1 VPVNHF
7 IKELFMQKGLRL
19 VRPSNTKWLPVTL
32 ILYCT
37 ISCQKEKIQNIE
49 EQAFSTSDS
58 RNSNRLYS
66 TRVEVS
72 NIDELYAA
80 VDNVNYEGALLLIS
94 PGIYV
99 LNANRPNGGR
109 IEFQKDMALQGL
121 PGHAESVIID
131 ASQLPGSSFIPSLN
145 IPAPR
150 TGAIRMGKGNNSIE
164 WLTVKGNSTSQA
176 LSAIDTDL
184 IGDGECNITIAH
196 CIVTGGR
203 IGIDMRNVG
212 LASKNRMIHAALMDN
227 EILENLVQQGQG
239 IEVQNAN
246 GASGA
251 VIRAVLNGNYVHG
264 NKVGLRSFN
273 NNANNTKTD
282 SGSIIIQSNADR
294 FEENGIGIF
303 LASSLN
309 QGASTTANSN
319 TLSFEAH
326 GSDIQNNKG
335 TIPSDV
341 PDVAPGGL
349 YVAGGLS
356 ANSGEV
362 SSNKLQVKLFGCTLS
377 DNNGPDIKAYGY
389 LSVRGILYGTHNV
402 ATIHL
407 AGVSANSI
415 VTAIASVPNESEG
428 TNIINVY
435 HDR

>member
-1 VPVNHF
+1 M
-7 IKELFMQKGLRL
+7 KKGLRF
-19 VRPSNTKWLPVTL
+19 VRLSTTKWLPVTL
-32 ILYCT
+32 ILFCT

-49 EQAFSTSDS
+49 EQTFSSAART
-58 RNSNRLYS
+58 NSNRFYS

-80 VDNVNYEGALLLIS
+80 VNNANHEGALIMIS
-94 PGIYV
+94 PGTYV
-99 LNANRPNGGR
+99 LNANYPNGGR
-109 IEFQKDMALQGL
+109 IELQKNMTLQGQ

-145 IPAPR
+145 FPAPR
-150 TGAIRMGKGNNSIE
+150 TGAIRMGKGNNSME
-164 WLTVKGNSTSQA
+164 WLTVKGNPASQA

-203 IGIDMRNVG
+203 IGIDIRNVG
-212 LASKNRMIHAALMDN
+212 LASKNRVIHTALMDN

-239 IEVQNAN
+239 IEIQNAN

-251 VIRAVLNGNYVHG
+251 VIHAVLNGNYVHG

-273 NNANNTKTD
+273 NNANNTRTD

-303 LASSLN
+303 LAASLN
-309 QGASTTANSN
+309 QGASTSANMN

-326 GSDIQNNKG
+326 GSGIQNNKG

-341 PDVAPGGL
+341 PDAAPGGL

-356 ANSGEV
+356 ANSGAL
-362 SSNKLQVKLFGCTLS
+362 SSNTLQVNLFGCTLS
-377 DNNGPDIKAYGY
+377 NNNGPDMKAYGY
-389 LSVRGILYGTHNV
+389 LSLPGILYGRHNV

-415 VTAIASVPNESEG
+415 VAAIASVPNESEG

-435 HDR
+435 HNR